1 MRRHKVLYILL
12 LLVIVCSVLFL
23 VYGLNPNS
31 YQYALSRRIPKLI
44 AIAMT
49 GSGVAVSSVIFQTV
63 TNNRILTPSV
73 LGLDSLYNLFQTLI
87 VFSLGSLNVALMGS
101 NLNFLIAGGLMII
114 FSLLLFKMMFRRENT
129 NLFFLLMIGMIFGT
143 LFSSLS
149 SFMQMVMDPNEF
161 LIVQNKMFAS
171 FNNVKSSLLGISTIT
186 MGLTLFW
193 VLKDAK
199 KLDVIALG
207 KEQAINLGIDYDRMV
222 RKMLVA
228 VAILVSVSTA
238 LVGPITFLGILVT
251 NLAYQMIKDYRH
263 SIVIP
268 TSILLSLLALIGG
281 QFLVERVFQ
290 FNTTIGVIINFVG
303 GLYFIYILLKEE
315 RLCLRLKIF
324 QKNMV
329 LKQS

>member
-1 MRRHKVLYILL
+1 MRRHKVLYILF
-12 LLVIVCSVLFL
+12 LLVVVCSVLFL

-49 GSGVAVSSVIFQTV
+49 GSGVAVSSVILQKV

-101 NLNFLIAGGLMII
+101 NLNFLIAGGLMIV
-114 FSLLLFKMMFRRENT
+114 FSLFLFKMMFRRENT

-228 VAILVSVSTA
+228 VAILVSVSTT

-315 RLCLRLKIF
+315 RL
-324 QKNMV
+324 
-329 LKQS
+329 

>member
-1 MRRHKVLYILL
+1 MRRHKVLYILF
-12 LLVIVCSVLFL
+12 LLVVVCSVLFL

-63 TNNRILTPSV
+63 TNNRIFRPSV

-101 NLNFLIAGGLMII
+101 NLNFLIAGGLMIV
-114 FSLLLFKMMFRRENT
+114 FSLFLFKMMFRRENT

-171 FNNVKSSLLGISTIT
+171 FNNVKVSLLGISTIT

-315 RLCLRLKIF
+315 RL
-324 QKNMV
+324 
-329 LKQS
+329 

>member
-1 MRRHKVLYILL
+1 MRRHKVLYILF
-12 LLVIVCSVLFL
+12 LLVVVCSVLFL

-87 VFSLGSLNVALMGS
+87 VFSLGSLNVVLMGS
-101 NLNFLIAGGLMII
+101 NLNFLIAGGLMIV
-114 FSLLLFKMMFRRENT
+114 FSLFLFKMMFRRENT

-315 RLCLRLKIF
+315 RL
-324 QKNMV
+324 
-329 LKQS
+329 

>member
-1 MRRHKVLYILL
+1 MRRHKVLYILF
-12 LLVIVCSVLFL
+12 LLVVVCSVLFL

-49 GSGVAVSSVIFQTV
+49 GSGVAVSSVVFQTV

-101 NLNFLIAGGLMII
+101 NLNFLIAGGLMIV
-114 FSLLLFKMMFRRENT
+114 FSLFLFKMMFRRENT

-171 FNNVKSSLLGISTIT
+171 FNNVKSSLLGISMIT

-193 VLKDAK
+193 VLKDVK
-199 KLDVIALG
+199 KLDVLALG

-222 RKMLVA
+222 RKLLIA

-238 LVGPITFLGILVT
+238 LVGPVTFLGILVT
-251 NLAYQMIKDYRH
+251 NLAYQMINDYRH
-263 SIVIP
+263 ILIIP

-290 FNTTIGVIINFVG
+290 FNTTIGVIINFIG

-315 RLCLRLKIF
+315 RL
-324 QKNMV
+324 
-329 LKQS
+329 

>member
-49 GSGVAVSSVIFQTV
+49 GSGIAVSSVIFQTV

-171 FNNVKSSLLGISTIT
+171 FNNVKASLLGISMIT

-315 RLCLRLKIF
+315 RL
-324 QKNMV
+324 
-329 LKQS
+329 

>member
-1 MRRHKVLYILL
+1 MRRHKVLYILF
-12 LLVIVCSVLFL
+12 LLVVVCSVLFL

-101 NLNFLIAGGLMII
+101 NLNFLIAGGLMIV
-114 FSLLLFKMMFRRENT
+114 FSLFLFKMMFRRENT

-193 VLKDAK
+193 VLKDTK

-315 RLCLRLKIF
+315 RL
-324 QKNMV
+324 
-329 LKQS
+329 

>member
-12 LLVIVCSVLFL
+12 LSVVVCSVLFL

-101 NLNFLIAGGLMII
+101 NLNFLIAGGLMIV
-114 FSLLLFKMMFRRENT
+114 FSLFLFKMMFRRENT

-171 FNNVKSSLLGISTIT
+171 FNNVKASLLGISMIT
-186 MGLTLFW
+186 LGLTLFW
-193 VLKDAK
+193 VLKDVK
-199 KLDVIALG
+199 KLDVLALG

-222 RKMLVA
+222 RKLLIA

-238 LVGPITFLGILVT
+238 LVGPVTFLGILVT
-251 NLAYQMIKDYRH
+251 NLAYQMINDYRH
-263 SIVIP
+263 ILIIP

-290 FNTTIGVIINFVG
+290 FNTTIGVIINFIG

-315 RLCLRLKIF
+315 RL
-324 QKNMV
+324 
-329 LKQS
+329 

>member
-1 MRRHKVLYILL
+1 MRRHKVLYILF
-12 LLVIVCSVLFL
+12 LLVVVCSVLFL

-238 LVGPITFLGILVT
+238 LVGPVTFLGILVT

-315 RLCLRLKIF
+315 RL
-324 QKNMV
+324 
-329 LKQS
+329 